1 VGETGDGMGG
11 DGPPEIGEW
20 DFTWESEETT
30 AGDWVS
36 ESWEAEETIAGDW
49 VGGEALARCA
59 CVQCVR
65 PRRIWSLNF
74 GSSASPKI
82 KSI

>member
-1 VGETGDGMGG
+1 MGG

-49 VGGEALARCA
+49 VGGEALCGDPAYHCM
-59 CVQCVR
+59 
-65 PRRIWSLNF
+65 L
-74 GSSASPKI
+74 
-82 KSI
+82 